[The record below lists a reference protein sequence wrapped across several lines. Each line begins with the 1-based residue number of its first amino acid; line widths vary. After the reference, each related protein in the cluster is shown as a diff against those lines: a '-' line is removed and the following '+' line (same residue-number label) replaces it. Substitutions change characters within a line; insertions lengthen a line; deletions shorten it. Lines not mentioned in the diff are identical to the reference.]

1 MIQQLTKVPMV
12 CSNRLREFWAE
23 RSRGWRG
30 LYALWVAIMIATPIG
45 VVAWGRTSFPTLATL
60 GVLAQFTL
68 VLASLR
74 EAWGWRQIL
83 QSLGLIFGLTWL
95 VEWLGQETGAI
106 FGVYAYS
113 NALQPQL
120 GGVPLLIPLAWGMM
134 LFPAL
139 AVGVRL
145 LSAGAAASR
154 WRTVFLGVLGGL
166 AFTAWDLYLDPQMV
180 AFGLWTWDEA
190 GGYFGIPWQ
199 NYAGWWVSSGLL
211 LMLIPTQRL
220 PLAPLGFIC
229 GTTWLFQALGLGVF
243 WGQPGP
249 AVVGFVVMGGLLWVA
264 ERRGAGK

>member
-1 MIQQLTKVPMV
+1 MQRLT
-12 CSNRLREFWAE
+12 SGWAAARYRLRGFWGE
-23 RSRGWRG
+23 RSRAWRAF
-30 LYALWVAIMIATPIG
+30 YALWVAVMISTPIG
-45 VVAWGRTSFPTLATL
+45 VALFGRDWFPTLATL
-60 GVLAQFTL
+60 GVLAQFAL

-74 EAWGWRQIL
+74 EAWGWRQII
-83 QSLGLIFGLTWL
+83 QSLVLIGGLTWL
-95 VEWLGQETGAI
+95 VEWLGQDTGAI

-113 NALQPQL
+113 DALQPQL

-154 WRTVFLGVLGGL
+154 WRPVFLGVLGGL

-180 AFGLWTWDEA
+180 AFGLWTWEET

-199 NYAGWWVSSGLL
+199 NFAGWWVTSGLL
-211 LMLIPTQRL
+211 LMLIPAHRL
-220 PLAPLGFIC
+220 PFAPLVFIY
-229 GTTWLFQALGLGVF
+229 GTIWLFQALGLGVF

-264 ERRGAGK
+264 EWRGAGQ